1 MLKNYIEKLLI
12 YNKKYMKKIKTKGGK
27 ILKFYNSNE
36 VFKKDS
42 KSKVFIEAYNEEL
55 ARLNL
60 VSEIKKLRL
69 AKKYTQK
76 NLAQKAQMP
85 QSVIAR
91 IESGEHSF
99 SLGTLNRIAKVFNK
113 EVKLV

>member
-1 MLKNYIEKLLI
+1 
-12 YNKKYMKKIKTKGGK
+12 MKTIKTKNGK
-27 ILKFYNSNE
+27 ILKFYTTDE

-42 KSKVFIEAYNEEL
+42 KSKVFVEAYNEEL

-60 VSEIKKLRL
+60 VGEIKKLRL
-69 AKKYTQK
+69 KKKYTQK
-76 NLAQKAQMP
+76 DLAQKAQMS

-99 SLGTLNRIAKVFNK
+99 SLGTLSRIAKVFKK
-113 EVKLV
+113 EVQLV

>member
-1 MLKNYIEKLLI
+1 
-12 YNKKYMKKIKTKGGK
+12 MKTIKTKDGK
-27 ILKFYNSNE
+27 ILKFYTTDE

-42 KSKVFIEAYNEEL
+42 KSKFFIEAYNEEL

-60 VSEIKKLRL
+60 VGEIKKLRL
-69 AKKYTQK
+69 AKKYPQK
-76 NLAQKAQMP
+76 DLRQKAQMA

-99 SLGTLNRIAKVFNK
+99 SLGTLSRIAKVFKK
-113 EVKLV
+113 EVQLV

>member
-1 MLKNYIEKLLI
+1 
-12 YNKKYMKKIKTKGGK
+12 MKTIKIKTKDGE
-27 ILKFYNSNE
+27 ILKFYSADE
-36 VFKKDS
+36 IFKKDM
-42 KSKVFIEAYNEEL
+42 KSETFRKAYNEEL

-60 VSEIKKLRL
+60 VGEIKKLRL

-76 NLAQKAQMP
+76 DLAQKAQMP

-99 SLGTLNRIAKVFNK
+99 SLGTLSRIAKVFKK
-113 EVKLV
+113 EVQLV